1 MTDKGMAKT
10 NAAKIAKSG
19 FWLTSSFA
27 VERTAQLVAQIIL
40 ARLLSPEEFGIWA
53 MVLLITRLSE
63 QFKET
68 ATTSVLI
75 YRGLEDRK
83 LANAVYSL
91 AIDISLAM
99 FALQVIAGFFVARF
113 FDQPLVWQLNACA
126 ALVFVIGAGSGSHGA
141 VLQRQM
147 RFKQLAIA
155 ETGAGIAR
163 FGTAILCASMG
174 LGVWSFAFG
183 EVAMITVVSI
193 MRRSFSNYS
202 FQYYLKPDARAV
214 KEIRGYISH
223 IIGVNLAVYANT
235 NSDNLI
241 IGKLVSTTALGFYNV
256 AYQLAM
262 LPTFALSR
270 INQINF
276 SVLSQRDKDGKKAYL
291 CKILE
296 IYALI
301 YALVYGLGFTVSP
314 WLIPFVYGEE
324 WQPAVILFQIVL
336 LFAYAR
342 GFMAILGTTLNALN
356 KPDVNAAINWLLVP
370 LSIPAFLL
378 GAKFGGVQGVATAA
392 ALVMGIGATIWFWL
406 ATARASGWS
415 IATLIKP
422 VIVPTAAMIISL
434 GIVSIIPFSASLQIL
449 VKPILLVTFYSLSLW
464 ILSKGRLPFSI
475 IKMVKEIIQKD
486 KQTSSNSQPEDI
498 ESNQDSQVETEE
510 LVYSYSVQADGSK
523 KLELKEVINTKTQ
536 APGTNPVVCS
546 NTNRLFFLDFLKAIS
561 IVAVVSFH
569 SIFVPVSTY
578 ENSIQILDTLFA
590 PLRFCV
596 PIFLTISILLWERG
610 INNKDR
616 SKSSWLFWKKR
627 LTRLA
632 IPLGFWFSI
641 AALLKLVKGN
651 SLEIIIQ
658 EIFTGEIFTGAYYL
672 LILFQLIPIFILV
685 RNKLKKLSYTILAIV
700 LQFSFFV
707 FMYLAQSEVMFSQL
721 IPNLEIINR
730 PFFIYWLAYI
740 PIGIYFAHNLESI
753 QRISAGMNLKLKT
766 ILLSVLCI
774 FFWVDYS
781 ALSSLNNSSVALFD
795 YLTLSTIISVPVL
808 FLCCASIKEKQ
819 VSPKVRQIIQTLSRY
834 SLGIFCI
841 NGVLRLIFLSLGSSW
856 FNENTFNLPTI
867 VSLKIVGWI
876 TLLIVSLWLSKL
888 LDKIGLKSVVR

>member
-1 MTDKGMAKT
+1 MAKT

-19 FWLTSSFA
+19 FWLTGSFA
-27 VERTAQLVAQIIL
+27 VERAAQLIAQIIL
-40 ARLLSPEEFGIWA
+40 ARLLSPEDFGIWA

-75 YRGLEDRK
+75 YRGLDDRK

-99 FALQVIAGFFVARF
+99 FVLQVVAGFFVSRF
-113 FDQPLVWQLNACA
+113 FAQPLVWQLNACA

-155 ETGAGIAR
+155 ETGAGVAR
-163 FGTAILCASMG
+163 FGTAIACAAMG
-174 LGVWSFAFG
+174 LGVWSFAIS
-183 EVAMITVVSI
+183 EVAMITVASI
-193 MRRSFSNYS
+193 LRRSFSNYS
-202 FQYYLKPDARAV
+202 FKYYLNPDARAV
-214 KEIRGYISH
+214 KEIRGYISR

-270 INQINF
+270 VNQINF

-314 WLIPFVYGEE
+314 WLITSVYGQE

-356 KPDVNAAINWLLVP
+356 KPGVNAAINWLLVP
-370 LSIPAFLL
+370 LSIPAFLV
-378 GAKFGGVQGVATAA
+378 GAKFGGVQGVAIAA
-392 ALVMGIGATIWFWL
+392 ALVMGIGATIWFWV
-406 ATARASGWS
+406 ATSRASGWS
-415 IATLIKP
+415 IVTLIKP
-422 VIVPTAAMIISL
+422 VIVPTAAMIITLSIL
-434 GIVSIIPFSASLQIL
+434 SIIPFSASLQIFL
-449 VKPILLVTFYSLSLW
+449 KPILLVIFYALGLW
-464 ILSKGRLPFSI
+464 ILSKGRLPFTMVD
-475 IKMVKEIIQKD
+475 MVKEIITKEKKTAPNSEKENSEQD
-486 KQTSSNSQPEDI
+486 KEIVS
-498 ESNQDSQVETEE
+498 ETEE
-510 LVYSYSVQADGSK
+510 LIYSYSVQEDGAK
-523 KLELKEVINTKTQ
+523 KLELKEVINTKTPTQ
-536 APGTNPVVCS
+536 ETIKTECK
-546 NTNRLFFLDFLKAIS
+546 TRNRLFFLDFLKAIS
-561 IVAVVSFH
+561 ITAVVSFH

-578 ENSIQILDTLFA
+578 ANSVTTLDVLFA

-596 PIFLTISILLWERG
+596 PIFLTISVLLWERG
-610 INNKDR
+610 LNKYR
-616 SKSSWLFWKKR
+616 GQSSWLVWKKR
-627 LTRLA
+627 LVRLA
-632 IPLGFWFSI
+632 IPLGFWFSV

-651 SLEIIIQ
+651 SFVAIGQ
-658 EIFTGEIFTGAYYL
+658 EIMTGEIFTGAYYL
-672 LILFQLIPIFILV
+672 LILFQLIPIFVLV
-685 RNKLKKLSYTILAIV
+685 RSQLRKTKYIISTIL
-700 LQFSFFV
+700 LQVGIFAV
-707 FMYLAQSEVMFSQL
+707 IYLARSGIVFSQL
-721 IPNLEIINR
+721 IPTLEIINR

-740 PIGIYFAHNLESI
+740 PLGIYFAYNLELF
-753 QRISAGMNLKLKT
+753 QKISAEMNLKLKI
-766 ILLSVLCI
+766 ILMSFLCI
-774 FFWVDYS
+774 FFWFDYL
-781 ALSSLNNSSVALFD
+781 ALSRLNNGSVALFD
-795 YLTLSTIISVPVL
+795 YLTVSAIISVPIL
-808 FLCCASIKEKQ
+808 FLCCASITEKQ
-819 VSPKVRQIIQTLSRY
+819 VSPKLRQVIQTLSRY

-841 NGVLRLIFLSLGSSW
+841 NGILRLVFLSFGSSW
-856 FNENTFNLPTI
+856 FSETSFNLPTI
-867 VSLKIVGWI
+867 LLLKIVGWLA
-876 TLLIVSLWLSKL
+876 LLMASLWLSKL
-888 LDKIGLKSVVR
+888 LDRVGLKSVVR